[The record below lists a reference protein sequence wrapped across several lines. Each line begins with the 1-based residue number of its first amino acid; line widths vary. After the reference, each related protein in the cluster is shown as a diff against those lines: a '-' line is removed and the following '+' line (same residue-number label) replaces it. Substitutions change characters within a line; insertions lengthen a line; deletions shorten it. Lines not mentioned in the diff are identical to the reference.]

1 MNKRALAVLTAAAV
15 FGVLTVMMARGLVRD
30 GVEPAEAAKPTT
42 TPVVVAKS
50 RLDFGNALAT
60 TNLKIIQWP
69 IGAVPA
75 GSFATVEELTK
86 TDERR
91 VAIRSI
97 EPDEPILAAK
107 ISGPDGRG
115 TLSMVIA
122 EGMRAATIRIDD
134 VNGVAGFVLPGDRV
148 DVMITRREAGRG
160 DEQSIT
166 QILLQSVKVLAV
178 DQTNNDRSE
187 GAVVARAATLEV
199 TPEQAQK
206 LTLGST
212 VGKLSLALRNQGQ
225 QEVATFRTITVKDLG
240 GDMNRDTVPAKST
253 VPAAPRTTPPPKK
266 TIRVIRGME
275 VTETDLKR

>member
-1 MNKRALAVLTAAAV
+1 
-15 FGVLTVMMARGLVRD
+15 MARGLVRD
-30 GVEPAEAAKPTT
+30 GVESAEAAKPTT

-60 TNLKIIQWP
+60 TNLKITQWP

-86 TDERR
+86 ADERR

-148 DVMITRREAGRG
+148 DVMITRRETGRG

-225 QEVATFRTITVKDLG
+225 QEAAPFRTITVKDLG
-240 GDMNRDTVPAKST
+240 GDMNRDTVPAKSAA
-253 VPAAPRTTPPPKK
+253 PAAARTTPPPQK

>member
-42 TPVVVAKS
+42 TPVIVAKS
-50 RLDFGNALAT
+50 RLDFGNVLAT

-69 IGAVPA
+69 IDAVPT
-75 GSFATVEELTK
+75 GSFATIEELTK
-86 TDERR
+86 ADERR

-115 TLSMVIA
+115 TLSMMIA
-122 EGMRAATIRIDD
+122 KGMRAATIRIDD

-148 DVMITRREAGRG
+148 DVMITRREAGPS

-212 VGKLSLALRNQGQ
+212 IGKLSLALRNQGP
-225 QEVATFRTITVKDLG
+225 QETATFRTITVKDLG
-240 GDMNRDTVPAKST
+240 GDMNRDTVPAKS
-253 VPAAPRTTPPPKK
+253 AAPGVPRTTPPPQK
-266 TIRVIRGME
+266 TVRVIRGME